1 MIGAKRSDQL
11 RGNLAAM
18 ELELAEDEMT
28 LLDDVN
34 TFPPEYPG
42 WMLAV
47 PGAGRL
53 GALDRPV

>member
-1 MIGAKRSDQL
+1 
-11 RGNLAAM
+11 M

-53 GALDRPV
+53 GALDRPVWDNLLQSKNNCSALL